1 MQGLQSVWCK
11 KRTSRRASCSAE
23 IGDTNSVNSPTSS
36 TSSIYYHALTVI
48 EKNNLINQIDLVNS
62 QVYGGKVITAQQRT
76 NLADV
81 GSLIGSLVNQYFVFV
96 GTLYCIRGK
105 SSFFY

>member
-1 MQGLQSVWCK
+1 MKDAKKCK
-11 KRTSRRASCSAE
+11 ACKAFGARKELVEERPAQQK

-62 QVYGGKVITAQQRT
+62 QVYGDKV
-76 NLADV
+76 
-81 GSLIGSLVNQYFVFV
+81 
-96 GTLYCIRGK
+96 
-105 SSFFY
+105 